1 MVTFTAAAIAFF
13 RGLPNF
19 SKALGPIKGIAVFIG
34 LWMRKH
40 RSILGTLIM
49 LIIEAAGFAIDI
61 MSFRWRWMFINTISP
76 DVGCY
81 RVKAQPPW

>member
-1 MVTFTAAAIAFF
+1 
-13 RGLPNF
+13 
-19 SKALGPIKGIAVFIG
+19 
-34 LWMRKH
+34 MRKH

-76 DVGCY
+76 DVCCY
-81 RVKAQPPW
+81 RVKAQPPR

>member
-1 MVTFTAAAIAFF
+1 ARAFF

-19 SKALGPIKGIAVFIG
+19 SKPLGPVLDKGDCSFIG

-49 LIIEAAGFAIDI
+49 PIIEAAGFAIDI